1 MNILHISQI
10 LPIPGIRNDNNYV
23 FILADHIQD
32 QFPTASLYFLRPVP
46 YTNRILSKLQNSS
59 TFIPKGFKEYKYG
72 NYDVI
77 TLIFFSAWSQNN
89 LHALFSNS
97 AYWLNRKMIRKLIYQ
112 KDISVIHAQFIF
124 PDGLIA
130 LLIKKIFNI
139 PYIITT
145 HQELR
150 YFNNFLSRRIAISV
164 LQNAYKV
171 TPLNYRN
178 YNFFKSLGI
187 NNIKLIPLGFD
198 NPFLRKP
205 EANRADS
212 NIFRII
218 SICELIKLKNI
229 DKVLNALSVLKTS
242 HNIKYTVIGTG
253 PEMRVLKDLSFKLGV
268 EDYVDFI
275 GYVDNK
281 IIPDILQKHD
291 LFVLPSF
298 PETFGRVY
306 FEAMASGLPVI
317 CAKNSG
323 IYGYYPELVDKYS
336 VQPDNS
342 EELINNINYFI
353 ENKNQRLEI
362 GKKLQSLVSKY
373 TWENIAKA
381 YKELYAEAADRK
393 QNNC

>member
-10 LPIPGIRNDNNYV
+10 LPIPGIKNDNNFV
-23 FILADHIQD
+23 FTLASHLRE
-32 QFPTASLYFLRPVP
+32 QFPTVSSYFLRPIP
-46 YTNRILSKLQNSS
+46 YTNRILGKFQKTS
-59 TFIPKGFKEYKYG
+59 TFIPKGFQGYKYD
-72 NYDVI
+72 NYDVM

-89 LHALFSNS
+89 LHALLSNS
-97 AYWLNRKMIRKLIYQ
+97 AYWLNREIIEELIYQ
-112 KDISVIHAQFIF
+112 KDISVIHAQQIF

-130 LLIKKIFNI
+130 LLIKKKFNI

-150 YFNNFLSRRIAISV
+150 YFNNFLSKRVAISI
-164 LQNAYKV
+164 LQNASKV

-178 YNFFKSLGI
+178 YNFFKSLRI
-187 NNIKLIPLGFD
+187 NNINLLPLGFD
-198 NPFLRKP
+198 SAFLKKA
-205 EANRADS
+205 EDNRAGS
-212 NIFRII
+212 NIFKII
-218 SICELIKLKNI
+218 SICELIQLKNI
-229 DKVLNALSVLKTS
+229 DKVLNALCVLKNS
-242 HNIKYTVIGTG
+242 HNIKYTVIGVG
-253 PEMRVLKDLSFKLGV
+253 PEMGVLKDLSFKLGV

-281 IIPDILQKHD
+281 VIPDILQKHD

-323 IYGYYPELVDKYS
+323 IYGYYPDLVDKYS
-336 VQPDNS
+336 VQPENS

-353 ENKNQRLEI
+353 ENKTQRLEI
-362 GKKLQSLVSKY
+362 GKKLQSLVSTY

-381 YKELYAEAADRK
+381 YKKLYAEAAVCE